1 MATIN
6 DYKLLEFKCINLFNA
21 LNKDS
26 FSVDY
31 YKNLNDKGKARFGFY
46 YFVIQ
51 MVTNYME
58 LDDITDCICD
68 TDFHAKTDGDPQDDF
83 GIDAICFNDEDNEI
97 HIFNFKYREDFVEDM
112 QKRNEVWLSSKFFS
126 YLVPGSTETLTPR
139 MKELADQILQRYNSK
154 NIWKTFFYVVTNNN
168 KNIPPEDSVLQQ
180 MKANYDLQVHTI
192 GLPEIA
198 PYLSYTHKEI
208 DASMVFRRDAIM
220 TFTEDDLASNKSYI
234 VRMALPDLI
243 RITCG
248 DENLR
253 KEYNLE
259 DYGQLK
265 DVDVDLDVLFDNV
278 RGFILNSKF
287 NMNIENTLEHEA
299 SKFFFY
305 NNGLT
310 IVAENI
316 ISSSQNGGRL
326 TKLDIKNYQVLN
338 GGQTLRTIH
347 EYNKKNG
354 NNLVDKMINAE
365 VLVRLLN
372 ITDDNIK
379 NCIAEYTNSQN
390 AIDLMDLKSLRKEQL
405 QLEAFLKD
413 NGIVYLR
420 KKGQTVSI
428 EAGEVQIGI
437 QRMGQ
442 ILLATKGKRPEE
454 ASNKKKLI
462 FSDYYDELF
471 TNNQELI
478 SDQTIID
485 INNYLSLRSE
495 YRKQNISYSIQKA
508 LYVLFVLTLRP
519 EMQIADAITTLE
531 NNIESYKS
539 DNNLELEYSRVL
551 IKQNFRAYLEQ
562 NVNSPQN

>member
-31 YKNLNDKGKARFGFY
+31 YKKLNDKGKARFGFY

-97 HIFNFKYREDFVEDM
+97 HIFNFKYREDFVENM

-168 KNIPPEDSVLQQ
+168 KSIPPEDSVLQQ
-180 MKANYDLQVHTI
+180 MKANYDLQIHTI

-428 EAGEVQIGI
+428 AAGEVQIGI

-442 ILLATKGKRPEE
+442 ILLATKGKKPEE

-485 INNYLSLRSE
+485 INNYLSLRNE
-495 YRKQNISYSIQKA
+495 YKKQNISYSIQKA

-519 EMQIADAITTLE
+519 GMQIADAITTLE

-539 DNNLELEYSRVL
+539 ENNLELEYSRVL
-551 IKQNFRAYLEQ
+551 IRQNFRAYLEQ
-562 NVNSPQN
+562 NVTGPQN

>member
-26 FSVDY
+26 FSVAY
-31 YKNLNDKGKARFGFY
+31 YKNLNKKGKARFGFY

-139 MKELADQILQRYNSK
+139 MKKLADQILQRYNSK

-180 MKANYDLQVHTI
+180 MKANYDLQIHTI

-365 VLVRLLN
+365 ILVRLLN

-428 EAGEVQIGI
+428 ETGEVQIGI

-471 TNNQELI
+471 TNNQGLI

-519 EMQIADAITTLE
+519 EIQIADAITTLE

-551 IKQNFRAYLEQ
+551 IKQNFRTYLEQ

>member
-6 DYKLLEFKCINLFNA
+6 DYKLLEFKCINLFNT

-31 YKNLNDKGKARFGFY
+31 YKNLNEKGKARFGFY

-168 KNIPPEDSVLQQ
+168 NNIPPEDSVLQQ
-180 MKANYDLQVHTI
+180 MKANYDLQIHTI

>member
-6 DYKLLEFKCINLFNA
+6 DYKLLEFKCINLFDA

-26 FSVDY
+26 FTVDY

-154 NIWKTFFYVVTNNN
+154 NIWKTFFYVVTNTN
-168 KNIPPEDSVLQQ
+168 KTIPPEDSVLQQ
-180 MKANYDLQVHTI
+180 MKANYDLQIHTI
-192 GLPEIA
+192 GLPEIT
-198 PYLSYTHKEI
+198 PYLSYSHKEI

-220 TFTEDDLASNKSYI
+220 TFTEDDLSSNKSYI

-248 DENLR
+248 NENLR

-259 DYGQLK
+259 DYGQLT

-287 NMNIENTLEHEA
+287 NVNIENTLEHEA

-347 EYNKKNG
+347 EYNKKSG

-405 QLEAFLKD
+405 LLEAFLKD

-478 SDQTIID
+478 SNQTVID

-519 EMQIADAITTLE
+519 EMQIADAIIALE

-539 DNNLELEYSRVL
+539 DNNLELDYSRVL

-562 NVNSPQN
+562 NVNSAQN

>member
-180 MKANYDLQVHTI
+180 MKANYDLQIHTI

>member
-1 MATIN
+1 MF
-6 DYKLLEFKCINLFNA
+6 DA

-26 FSVDY
+26 FTVDY
-31 YKNLNDKGKARFGFY
+31 YKNLDDKGKARFGFY

-97 HIFNFKYREDFVEDM
+97 HIFNFKYRENFVEDM

-168 KNIPPEDSVLQQ
+168 KNIPPEDSVLLQ
-180 MKANYDLQVHTI
+180 MKANYDLQIHTI

-198 PYLSYTHKEI
+198 PYLSYSHKEI
-208 DASMVFRRDAIM
+208 DASMIFRRDAIM

-234 VRMALPDLI
+234 VRMTLPDLI
-243 RITCG
+243 RITC
-248 DENLR
+248 DNENLR
-253 KEYNLE
+253 NKYNLE

-287 NMNIENTLEHEA
+287 NVNIEKTLEHEA

-326 TKLDIKNYQVLN
+326 TKLDIKNFQVLN

-347 EYNKKNG
+347 EYNKKND

-413 NGIVYLR
+413 HGIVYLR
-420 KKGQTVSI
+420 KKGQTVTI
-428 EAGEVQIGI
+428 EAGEAQIGI

-442 ILLATKGKRPEE
+442 ILLATTGKRPEE

-478 SDQTIID
+478 SNQTIIY
-485 INNYLSLRSE
+485 IKTYLSLRSE
-495 YRKQNISYSIQKA
+495 YRKLNLSYSIQKA
-508 LYVLFVLTLRP
+508 MYVLYILTLIH
-519 EMQIADAITTLE
+519 EMQITDAITVLE
-531 NNIESYKS
+531 NSIESYKS
-539 DNNLELEYSRVL
+539 ENSLELEYSRVL
-551 IKQNFRAYLEQ
+551 IRQNFRAYLEQ

>member
-6 DYKLLEFKCINLFNA
+6 DYKLLEFKCINLFDA

-26 FSVDY
+26 FTVDY

-154 NIWKTFFYVVTNNN
+154 NIWKTFFYVVTNTN
-168 KNIPPEDSVLQQ
+168 KTIPPEDSVLQQ
-180 MKANYDLQVHTI
+180 MKANYDLQIHTI
-192 GLPEIA
+192 GLPEIT
-198 PYLSYTHKEI
+198 PYLSYSHKEI

-220 TFTEDDLASNKSYI
+220 TFTEDDLSSNKSYI

-248 DENLR
+248 NENLR

-287 NMNIENTLEHEA
+287 NVNIENTLEHEA

-347 EYNKKNG
+347 EYNKKSG

-405 QLEAFLKD
+405 LLEAFLKD

-478 SDQTIID
+478 SNQTVID

-519 EMQIADAITTLE
+519 EMQIADAIIALE

-539 DNNLELEYSRVL
+539 DNNLELDYSRVL

-562 NVNSPQN
+562 NVNSAQN

>member
-6 DYKLLEFKCINLFNA
+6 DYKLLEFKCINLFDA
-21 LNKDS
+21 INKDS
-26 FSVDY
+26 FTVDY
-31 YKNLNDKGKARFGFY
+31 YKKLNDKGKARFGFY

-83 GIDAICFNDEDNEI
+83 GIDAICFNDENNEI

-112 QKRNEVWLSSKFFS
+112 QRKNEVWLSSKFFS
-126 YLVPGSTETLTPR
+126 YLVPGCTETLTPR

-154 NIWKTFFYVVTNNN
+154 NIWKTYFYVVTNNN
-168 KNIPPEDSVLQQ
+168 KNIPLEDPVLQQ

-198 PYLSYTHKEI
+198 PYLSSSHKKI
-208 DASMVFRRDAIM
+208 DASLVFSRDAIM
-220 TFTEDDLASNKSYI
+220 TFTEDELASNKSYI
-234 VRMALPDLI
+234 VRMTLPDLI
-243 RITCG
+243 RITCD

-253 KEYNLE
+253 KKYNLE
-259 DYGQLK
+259 DYESLK
-265 DVDVDLDVLFDNV
+265 NVDVDLDVLFDNV
-278 RGFILNSKF
+278 RGYILNSKF
-287 NMNIENTLEHEA
+287 NTNIQNTLEHEP

-316 ISSSQNGGRL
+316 ISSPQNAGRL

-347 EYNKKNG
+347 EYNKKN
-354 NNLVDKMINAE
+354 NSNLANKIINAE

-405 QLEAFLKD
+405 QLEAFLKAH
-413 NGIVYLR
+413 GIVYLR
-420 KKGQTVSI
+420 KKGQTVTVASG
-428 EAGEVQIGI
+428 EAQIGI

-471 TNNQELI
+471 ANNQDLI
-478 SDQTIID
+478 TNQTITNIR
-485 INNYLSLRSE
+485 IYLSLRNE
-495 YRKQNISYSIQKA
+495 YRKLNLSYSIQKA
-508 LYVLFVLTLRP
+508 LYVLFILTLKS
-519 EMQIADAITTLE
+519 EMQIADAISFLD
-531 NNIESYKS
+531 NNIESYKT
-539 DNNLELEYSRVL
+539 DNNLDLEYSRVL
-551 IKQNFRAYLEQ
+551 IRQNFRAYLEQ
-562 NVNSPQN
+562 NVNGLQN

>member
-6 DYKLLEFKCINLFNA
+6 DYKLLEFKCINMFDA

-26 FSVDY
+26 FTVDY
-31 YKNLNDKGKARFGFY
+31 YKNLDDKGKARFGFY

-97 HIFNFKYREDFVEDM
+97 HIFNFKYRENFVEDM

-168 KNIPPEDSVLQQ
+168 KNIPPEDSVLLQ
-180 MKANYDLQVHTI
+180 MKANYDLQIHTI

-198 PYLSYTHKEI
+198 PYLSYSHKEI
-208 DASMVFRRDAIM
+208 DASMIFRRDAIM

-234 VRMALPDLI
+234 VRMTLPDLI
-243 RITCG
+243 RITC
-248 DENLR
+248 DNENLR
-253 KEYNLE
+253 NKYNLE

-287 NMNIENTLEHEA
+287 NVNIEKTLEHEA

-326 TKLDIKNYQVLN
+326 TKLDIKNFQVLN

-347 EYNKKNG
+347 EYNKKND

-413 NGIVYLR
+413 HGIVYLR
-420 KKGQTVSI
+420 KKGQTVTI
-428 EAGEVQIGI
+428 EAGEAQIGI

-442 ILLATKGKRPEE
+442 ILLATTGKRPEE

-478 SDQTIID
+478 SNQTIIY
-485 INNYLSLRSE
+485 IKTYLSLRSE
-495 YRKQNISYSIQKA
+495 YRKLNLSYSIQKA
-508 LYVLFVLTLRP
+508 MYVLYILTLIH
-519 EMQIADAITTLE
+519 EMQITDAITVLE
-531 NNIESYKS
+531 NSIESYKS
-539 DNNLELEYSRVL
+539 ENSLELEYSRVL
-551 IKQNFRAYLEQ
+551 IRQNFRAYLEQ

>member
-26 FSVDY
+26 FSVDC

-168 KNIPPEDSVLQQ
+168 NNIPPEDSVLQQ
-180 MKANYDLQVHTI
+180 MKANYDLQIHTI

>member
-6 DYKLLEFKCINLFNA
+6 DYKLLEFKCINLFDA

-26 FSVDY
+26 FTVDN
-31 YKNLNDKGKARFGFY
+31 YKKLNDKGKARFGFY

-97 HIFNFKYREDFVEDM
+97 HIFNFKYRENFVEDM

-168 KNIPPEDSVLQQ
+168 KTIPPEDSVLQQ
-180 MKANYDLQVHTI
+180 MKANYDLQIHTI
-192 GLPEIA
+192 GLPEIT
-198 PYLSYTHKEI
+198 PYLSYSHKEI

-220 TFTEDDLASNKSYI
+220 TFTEDDLSSNKSYI

-248 DENLR
+248 NENLR

-287 NMNIENTLEHEA
+287 NVNIENTLEHEA

-347 EYNKKNG
+347 EYNKKSG

-405 QLEAFLKD
+405 LLEAFLKD

-478 SDQTIID
+478 SNQTVID

-495 YRKQNISYSIQKA
+495 YRKLNISYSIQKA

-519 EMQIADAITTLE
+519 EMQIADAIIALE

-562 NVNSPQN
+562 NVNSAQN

>member
-1 MATIN
+1 METIN
-6 DYKLLEFKCINLFNA
+6 DYKLLEFKCINMFDA

-26 FSVDY
+26 FTVDY
-31 YKNLNDKGKARFGFY
+31 YKNLDDKGKARFGFY

-97 HIFNFKYREDFVEDM
+97 HIFNFKYRENFVEDM

-168 KNIPPEDSVLQQ
+168 KNIPPEDSVLLQ
-180 MKANYDLQVHTI
+180 MKANYDLQIHTI

-198 PYLSYTHKEI
+198 PYLSYSHKEI
-208 DASMVFRRDAIM
+208 DASMIFRRDAIM

-234 VRMALPDLI
+234 VRMTLPDLI
-243 RITCG
+243 RITC
-248 DENLR
+248 DNENLR
-253 KEYNLE
+253 NKYNLE

-287 NMNIENTLEHEA
+287 NVNIEKTLEHEA

-326 TKLDIKNYQVLN
+326 TKLDIKNFQVLN

-347 EYNKKNG
+347 EYNKKND

-413 NGIVYLR
+413 HGIVYLR
-420 KKGQTVSI
+420 KKGQTVTI
-428 EAGEVQIGI
+428 EAGEAQIGI

-442 ILLATKGKRPEE
+442 ILLATTGKRPEE

-478 SDQTIID
+478 SNQTIIY
-485 INNYLSLRSE
+485 IKTYLSLRSE
-495 YRKQNISYSIQKA
+495 YRKLNLSYSIQKA
-508 LYVLFVLTLRP
+508 MYVLYILTLIH
-519 EMQIADAITTLE
+519 EMQITDAITVLE
-531 NNIESYKS
+531 NSIESYKS
-539 DNNLELEYSRVL
+539 ENSLELEYSRVL
-551 IKQNFRAYLEQ
+551 IRQNFRAYLEQ

>member
-1 MATIN
+1 MATLN
-6 DYKLLEFKCINLFNA
+6 DYKLLEFKCINIFDS
-21 LNKDS
+21 LNKES
-26 FSVDY
+26 FTVDY
-31 YKNLNDKGKARFGFY
+31 YKTLDDKGKARFGFY

-51 MVTNYME
+51 MLTNYME

-97 HIFNFKYREDFVEDM
+97 HIFNFKYRENFVDDM
-112 QKRNEVWLSSKFFS
+112 QRINDVWLSSKFFS

-139 MKELADQILQRYNSK
+139 MKELADQILQRYNSR
-154 NIWKTFFYVVTNNN
+154 NIWKTYFYVVTNYN
-168 KNIPPEDSVLQQ
+168 KNIPQEDPVLQQ
-180 MKANYDLQVHTI
+180 MKAIYDLQIHTI

-198 PYLSYTHKEI
+198 PFLSSSHKKI
-208 DASMVFRRDAIM
+208 DASLVFNRDAIM
-220 TFTEDDLASNKSYI
+220 TFTEDELASNKSYI
-234 VRMALPDLI
+234 VRMTLPDLI
-243 RITCG
+243 RITCN
-248 DENLR
+248 DASLR
-253 KEYNLE
+253 EKYNLE
-259 DYGQLK
+259 DYEQLEN
-265 DVDVDLDVLFDNV
+265 VDVDLDVLFDNV

-287 NMNIENTLEHEA
+287 NANIENTLEHES

-326 TKLDIKNYQVLN
+326 TKLEIKNLQVLN
-338 GGQTLRTIH
+338 GGQTLRTSH
-347 EYNKKNG
+347 EYNRKNG
-354 NNLVDKMINAE
+354 SNLVDKMSNAE

-413 NGIVYLR
+413 HRIVYLR
-420 KKGQTVSI
+420 KRGQTVTI
-428 EAGEVQIGI
+428 EAGENQIGI

-442 ILLATKGKRPEE
+442 ILLSTKGKRPEE

-462 FSDYYDELF
+462 FADYYDELF
-471 TNNQELI
+471 TNNRDLI
-478 SDQTIID
+478 SEQTI
-485 INNYLSLRSE
+485 NNIKIYLSLRSE
-495 YRKQNISYSIQKA
+495 FKNLNFNYSIQKA
-508 LYVLFVLTLRP
+508 LYVLYILSIKQD
-519 EMQIADAITTLE
+519 MQIANAITTLE
-531 NNIESYKS
+531 HSISSYKA
-539 DNNLELEYSRVL
+539 NNGLDIDYSRVL
-551 IKQNFRAYLEQ
+551 IRPNFRAFLEQ
-562 NVNSPQN
+562 NVSVLP

>member
-6 DYKLLEFKCINLFNA
+6 DYKLLEFKCINLFDA

-26 FSVDY
+26 FTVDY

-46 YFVIQ
+46 YFIIQ

-154 NIWKTFFYVVTNNN
+154 NIWKTYFYVVTNNN

-180 MKANYDLQVHTI
+180 MKANYDLQIHTI

-198 PYLSYTHKEI
+198 PYLSYSHKEI
-208 DASMVFRRDAIM
+208 DASMFFRRDAIM

-248 DENLR
+248 NENLR

-278 RGFILNSKF
+278 RGFVK
-287 NMNIENTLEHEA
+287 
-299 SKFFFY
+299 
-305 NNGLT
+305 
-310 IVAENI
+310 
-316 ISSSQNGGRL
+316 
-326 TKLDIKNYQVLN
+326 
-338 GGQTLRTIH
+338 
-347 EYNKKNG
+347 
-354 NNLVDKMINAE
+354 
-365 VLVRLLN
+365 
-372 ITDDNIK
+372 
-379 NCIAEYTNSQN
+379 
-390 AIDLMDLKSLRKEQL
+390 
-405 QLEAFLKD
+405 
-413 NGIVYLR
+413 
-420 KKGQTVSI
+420 
-428 EAGEVQIGI
+428 
-437 QRMGQ
+437 
-442 ILLATKGKRPEE
+442 
-454 ASNKKKLI
+454 
-462 FSDYYDELF
+462 
-471 TNNQELI
+471 
-478 SDQTIID
+478 
-485 INNYLSLRSE
+485 
-495 YRKQNISYSIQKA
+495 
-508 LYVLFVLTLRP
+508 
-519 EMQIADAITTLE
+519 
-531 NNIESYKS
+531 
-539 DNNLELEYSRVL
+539 
-551 IKQNFRAYLEQ
+551 
-562 NVNSPQN
+562 